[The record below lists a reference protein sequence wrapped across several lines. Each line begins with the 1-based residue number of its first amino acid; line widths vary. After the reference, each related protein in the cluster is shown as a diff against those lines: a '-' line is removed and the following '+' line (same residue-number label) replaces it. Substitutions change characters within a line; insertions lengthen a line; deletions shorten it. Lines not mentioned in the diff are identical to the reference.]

1 MGIVEKWIG
10 FLTTISRWIAIF
22 TMTSMVIFATYAVI
36 SRNLGAP
43 VVGDVEFMQ
52 LGMVVLIMFALA
64 YTQKENAHISIGLLV
79 DRLPNKVQEFIDII
93 SYLSTFIICLL
104 IGWVSLKI
112 GLNSMTGNVKTT
124 DLLGVPHFPFRF
136 IIALGFTMWGLEAL
150 LKVVRSTVIFFAGKE
165 G

>member
-10 FLTTISRWIAIF
+10 FLTTISRRIAIL
-22 TMTSMVIFATYAVI
+22 TMLSMVIFTTYAVI

-52 LGMVVLIMFALA
+52 LGMVILIMFALA
-64 YTQKENAHISIGLLV
+64 YTQKENAHISIGLIV
-79 DRLPNKVQEFIDII
+79 DRLPQKVQEFTDVI

-104 IGWVSLKI
+104 IGWVSFKS
-112 GLNSMTGNVKTT
+112 GLNSMSGNIKTT

-150 LKVVRSTVIFFAGKE
+150 LKVVRSLVIFFAGKE

>member
-10 FLTTISRWIAIF
+10 FLTIIGKWIAIL
-22 TMTSMVIFATYAVI
+22 TMTSMMIFTTYAVI
-36 SRNLGAP
+36 SRKLGAP

-64 YTQKENAHISIGLLV
+64 YTQKRDAHISIGLLV
-79 DRLPNKVQEFIDII
+79 DRLPQKIQEFTDVI
-93 SYLSTFIICLL
+93 SYLFTFIICLL
-104 IGWVSLKI
+104 IGWVSLNI
-112 GLNSMTGNVKTT
+112 GLNSMTGNIKTT

-136 IIALGFTMWGLEAL
+136 IIALGFTMWGLEVL
-150 LKVVRSTVIFFAGKE
+150 LKFIRSIVILFAGKE

>member
-10 FLTTISRWIAIF
+10 FLTIIGRWIAIL
-22 TMTSMVIFATYAVI
+22 TMTSMMVFTTYAVI

-64 YTQKENAHISIGLLV
+64 YTQKRDAHISIGLFV
-79 DRLPNKVQEFIDII
+79 DRLPKKIQEFADVI
-93 SYLSTFIICLL
+93 SYLSTFIICLF
-104 IGWVSLKI
+104 IGWVSFNI
-112 GLNSMTGNVKTT
+112 GLNSMNGNVKTT
-124 DLLGVPHFPFRF
+124 DLLGIPHFPFRF
-136 IIALGFTMWGLEAL
+136 IIALGFMMWGLEAL
-150 LKVVRSTVIFFAGKE
+150 LKSMRAFVTLFAGKE